1 MVKLC
6 SKIIIVRRRIV
17 LSGFPITSSWIPA
30 FYIRGLIHGIGRGV
44 PNDFGTWYTG
54 TLSDCLIRGFDVEAR
69 GRQTKASC
77 PDPATPLKALLL
89 IIVLL

>member
-1 MVKLC
+1 M
-6 SKIIIVRRRIV
+6 V
-17 LSGFPITSSWIPA
+17 LSWFPITSSWNPA
-30 FYIRGLIHGIGRGV
+30 CYIRGLIHGFF
-44 PNDFGTWYTG
+44 PNDFTYEHIVPYFGTWYTG
-54 TLSDCLIRGFDVEAR
+54 TPSDVLIQCFDVEAR